1 MYGLFFGQNL
11 SMNRIISQII
21 NPYISIGE
29 KDILWTLMELEEK
42 DYELSTN
49 ELRISVPGQTST
61 VAEPVSTSGKC
72 ATDPTNATATPDQSR
87 FALGIR

>member
-61 VAEPVSTSGKC
+61 VTEPVSTSGKC
-72 ATDPTNATATPDQSR
+72 AAGPTNATATTDQSR
-87 FALGIR
+87 FTMGIR